1 MIALLL
7 LFYGPPPPVAPPAE
21 NGAVPFL
28 RLLGTDVLK
37 YRPDRR
43 DAFAV
48 RLGATLSDDPPGL
61 VGWMDWEFE
70 RATAIA
76 GPDGDTFAEGRR
88 LSDEY
93 DRAARPWREGDC
105 PNVALWLAENA
116 AAFPAL
122 EAAAARPR
130 FVVPAGD
137 GFASSLIFA
146 VGAAR
151 GLWLRRAMR
160 RAADGESDAA
170 WADLLAA
177 TRLTRR
183 FARENGP
190 LTAYAEGGAVASGMV
205 AWLAAADPPADA
217 IADRRADL
225 AALPPVSDPFGLWR
239 RDAFGR
245 FREYELPEMRARPG
259 YFALTISL
267 LHATDG
273 IGWKAEA
280 EAIAARL
287 GLSDY
292 GLFNPGDRW
301 PAPVDWK
308 EVERLVTDWWAI
320 ADRLTA
326 ARPGAITELARGADD
341 ALLFAAAARDPETDP
356 AILHARV
363 VAAGLIADAARDG
376 TNYLTLSRTTR
387 QAWEVTDLAF
397 RLVAFEKRT
406 GAFPE
411 TLADLPGPVPV
422 DRLNDGRPLAYRRTA
437 EGFDLWSVGLPTWT
451 DAPGGDDPD
460 RRDALFVRWPPR

>member
-7 LFYGPPPPVAPPAE
+7 LLYGPPPPVAPPAE

-37 YRPDRR
+37 DRPDRR

-76 GPDGDTFAEGRR
+76 GSDGDTVAEGRR

-137 GFASSLIFA
+137 GFASSLLPA
-146 VGAAR
+146 VRAAR
-151 GLWLRRAMR
+151 GLLLRRAMR
-160 RAADGESDAA
+160 RAADERSDAA
-170 WADLLAA
+170 WADLRTAL
-177 TRLTRR
+177 RLTRR
-183 FARENGP
+183 YVRDNG
-190 LTAYAEGGAVASGMV
+190 AAVGYAEDGAIARGGIE
-205 AWLAAADPPADA
+205 WLAAADPPADA
-217 IADRRADL
+217 VADRRADL
-225 AALPPVSDPFGLWR
+225 AALPPPGDPFGLWR
-239 RDAFGR
+239 RDAFVR
-245 FREYELPEMRARPG
+245 FREYELPEMRTRPG
-259 YFALTISL
+259 YFALLVSL
-267 LHATDG
+267 LHVTDG
-273 IGWKAEA
+273 AGWRAEVDA
-280 EAIAARL
+280 VLARL

-292 GLFNPGDRW
+292 GLFNAGHRW
-301 PAPVDWK
+301 PAPVDWA

-326 ARPGAITELARGADD
+326 ARPEAIGELARGADD
-341 ALLFAAAARDPETDP
+341 ALRFAAVAGDPDSAVSNAR
-356 AILHARV
+356 L
-363 VAAGLIADAARDG
+363 VAAGAVAHLANDG
-376 TNYLTLSRTTR
+376 AGYLTLSRTAR
-387 QAWEVTDLAF
+387 QAAEVTDLAF
-397 RLVAFEKRT
+397 RLVEFQKRT

-411 TLADLPGPVPV
+411 TLADLPGPVPP
-422 DRLNDGRPLAYRRTA
+422 DRLNGDRPLAYRRTA
-437 EGFDLWSVGLPTWT
+437 NGFHLWSVGRPGWSARGTV
-451 DAPGGDDPD
+451 GGDDPA